1 MKMTERDFQ
10 RAVIEVAHSFGWR
23 IAHFRTAL
31 NKRGHYQTPVAADGK
46 GYPDLH
52 LVHPER
58 GVSMFREL
66 KVGRNKPSAEQAA
79 WGEWL
84 TAAGCD
90 WAVWR
95 ESDMDEIVSVLSGGR
110 ARLS

>member
-1 MKMTERDFQ
+1 MTEREFQ
-10 RAVIEVAHSFGWR
+10 RAVIELAHTFGWR
-23 IAHFRTAL
+23 IAHFRPAMTKHGWA
-31 NKRGHYQTPVAADGK
+31 TPVAADGK

-58 GVSMFREL
+58 GVSLFREL
-66 KVGRNKPSAEQAA
+66 KVGRNKLTDEQAA

-84 TAAGCD
+84 TAAGLD

-95 ESDMDEIVSVLSGGR
+95 PVDMDAIASMLTGGR
-110 ARLS
+110 ATVI